1 MAEHHLKIAPPWF
14 AAVASGAK
22 TAEVRRDDRGYA
34 VGDTLILREWDG
46 SGETGRTCRV
56 LVTHVLRSDDVPH
69 LLPPGVAVLSVQRL
83 DEAEAPVPRG
93 PVVGETGAVLAALHE
108 VRDAVVQQTARL
120 ETWGR
125 IVEGILRDQT
135 GTLKQVAHDV
145 ARLDAGGGPRVG
157 GDDAEPRG
165 TPLGPWWKRLW

>member
-1 MAEHHLKIAPPWF
+1 MEHVLKIAPPWF
-14 AAVASGAK
+14 AAVVAGAK
-22 TAEVRRDDRGYA
+22 TAEVRRDDRGYD

-83 DEAEAPVPRG
+83 DEAGAPVPRD
-93 PVVGETGAVLAALHE
+93 PVAGETGAVLAALHE
-108 VRDAVVQQTARL
+108 IRDAVVQHTTRL
-120 ETWGR
+120 ELWGHLAQ
-125 IVEGILRDQT
+125 GILRDQT
-135 GTLKQVAHDV
+135 RTLDQLAHDI

-157 GDDAEPRG
+157 RDAAEARG